1 MSKYEA
7 LFTPLKVGG
16 VTIKNRFVHAPMEGL
31 LHLNG

>member
-16 VTIKNRFVHAPMEGL
+16 VTIKNRFVQDAQKQKKRI
-31 LHLNG
+31 LH